1 MMDVWMI
8 FKNCFM
14 DFMQQGALSEGIA
27 AQRKAQS
34 TARTQ
39 EIHSPLAAASKS
51 PCSACVEAGNNFLRG
66 CRDLSISRGTYSPK

>member
-1 MMDVWMI
+1 
-8 FKNCFM
+8 M

-51 PCSACVEAGNNFLRG
+51 LCSA
-66 CRDLSISRGTYSPK
+66 